1 MAKYQKSGPIP
12 ALAQGTLNEIIF
24 GLPPLEEQERIVA
37 RVDELMEL
45 CDRLEEEQ
53 QAAKAFSDE
62 LRVSTFHHMIQSEK
76 PEDAHD
82 ALQVLI
88 EESDLLLTKPEDVED
103 LRKFIMDLALNGL
116 LTNNEISDEPAEDFL
131 KIVDR

>member
-1 MAKYQKSGPIP
+1 MRPVGGRTAS
-12 ALAQGTLNEIIF
+12 LL
-24 GLPPLEEQERIVA
+24 R
-37 RVDELMEL
+37 
-45 CDRLEEEQ
+45 
-53 QAAKAFSDE
+53 FSDE
-62 LRVSTFHHMIQSEK
+62 SWVSTFHHMIQSEK

-116 LTNNEISDEPAEDFL
+116 LTKQEISDEPAEDFL
-131 KIVDR
+131 KRVDRERLERINNKEIQRQKNLPDIESSFNPRPLGNYSNW